1 MDISVG
7 TVLKKAEN
15 IVFRKIENEYIL
27 VTIRSNA
34 ADLDYIYTLNEVGA
48 RIWELIDGIRTVSD
62 IRDIICSE
70 YDVTPETA
78 AADLDALVAEL
89 ASIPAVAPAS

>member
-1 MDISVG
+1 MT
-7 TVLKKAEN
+7 TVLKKSEN

-27 VTIRSNA
+27 VPIRSNA

-48 RIWELIDGIRTVSD
+48 RIWELIDGTRTVGD
-62 IRDIICSE
+62 VRDIVCSE

-78 AADLDALVAEL
+78 TEDLDALLAEL
-89 ASIPAVAPAS
+89 AALSTVASVT

>member
-1 MDISVG
+1 MT
-7 TVLKKAEN
+7 TVLKKSEN

-27 VTIRSNA
+27 VPIRSNA

-48 RIWELIDGIRTVSD
+48 RIWELIDGTRTVGD
-62 IRDIICSE
+62 VRDIVCSE

-78 AADLDALVAEL
+78 AEDLDALLAEL
-89 ASIPAVAPAS
+89 AALSTVASVT